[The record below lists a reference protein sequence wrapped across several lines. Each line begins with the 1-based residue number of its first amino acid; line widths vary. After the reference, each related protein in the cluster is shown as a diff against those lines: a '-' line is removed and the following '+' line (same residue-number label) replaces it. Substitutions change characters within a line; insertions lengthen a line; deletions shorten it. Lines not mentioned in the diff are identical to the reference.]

1 MKPENNYYKNLT
13 IIFTSIIGIVFF
25 LTIFIPDKNFSESEN
40 RVLAKSP
47 KFSFERL
54 IDGRYTK
61 KYEKYKTD
69 QFIGRDFFMNT
80 KASSDLLLG
89 KKDNNSVFL
98 SDDGHLI
105 ENFLP
110 ISDDKIKD
118 NLNSINNFA
127 KKYNNSKTYIGIV
140 PTAISI
146 YEDKLPSFSPIKN
159 QIGYISRFY
168 ENLSST
174 ITTLDINSELKKSS
188 NEYLYYKTDHHWTS
202 LAANKAY
209 NVAKDKM
216 KLNNI
221 ESKFEQLTVSNDFN
235 GTLTSKSGFS
245 TSNDNIDVYLNTNP
259 NLKVIV
265 TYPEAGKKSSSLY
278 DTSKLKTKDKYS
290 MFLSGNHPITDIRT
304 TAETT
309 NSIII
314 FKDSYANCFIPFLT
328 EHYSKIT
335 VIDPRYYYDDLYK
348 LMEENKFDD
357 ILFLYNANTFFSDT
371 SLAPVLQNQ

>member
-1 MKPENNYYKNLT
+1 MKPENNYYKNLA
-13 IIFTSIIGIVFF
+13 IIFVSMISIVFF
-25 LTIFIPDKNFSESEN
+25 LSIFMPDKNFSESEN
-40 RVLAKSP
+40 RLLAKNP

-69 QFIGRDFFMNT
+69 QFIGRDFFMNI
-80 KASSDLLLG
+80 KATSDLLLG

-98 SDDGHLI
+98 CDDGYLI

-110 ISDDKIKD
+110 MSDDKIKENFD
-118 NLNSINNFA
+118 SINNFA
-127 KKYNNSKTYIGIV
+127 EKYNNSKTYVAIV

-146 YEDKLPSFSPIKN
+146 YEDKLPSFAPVKN
-159 QIGYISRFY
+159 QVEYIDSFY
-168 ENLSST
+168 KNLSST
-174 ITTLDINSELKKSS
+174 ITTLDINSELRKSIDDD
-188 NEYLYYKTDHHWTS
+188 LYYKTDHHWTS
-202 LAANKAY
+202 LAASKAY
-209 NVAKDKM
+209 NLVKDKM
-216 KLNNI
+216 NLNNV
-221 ESKFEQLTVSNDFN
+221 ESEFEPITVSNDFN

-265 TYPEAGKKSSSLY
+265 TYPESGKKSSSLY
-278 DTSKLKTKDKYS
+278 DTSKLETKDKYA
-290 MFLSGNHPITDIRT
+290 MFLSGNHPIIDIKT
-304 TAETT
+304 TAKTP

-314 FKDSYANCFIPFLT
+314 FKDSYANCFVPFLT

-335 VIDPRYYYDDLYK
+335 IIDPRYYYDDLYK

-357 ILFLYNANTFFSDT
+357 ILFLYNANTFFSDR
-371 SLAPVLQNQ
+371 SLSPVLKNE